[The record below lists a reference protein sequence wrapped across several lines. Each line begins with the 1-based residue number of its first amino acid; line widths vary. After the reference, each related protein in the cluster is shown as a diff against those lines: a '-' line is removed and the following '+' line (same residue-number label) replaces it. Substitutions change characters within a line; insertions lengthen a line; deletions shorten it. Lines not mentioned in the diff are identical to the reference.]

1 MAQDKAK
8 KEGAAES
15 EAPPKKKGN
24 AVKILAI
31 LLVLGG
37 LGGGAAWYFTQPGAK
52 HDEVKEVKAKPP
64 VFVTLETFTVN
75 LLSDGGANERYLQ
88 IGIDVKVADQPVVDQ
103 VKLYMP
109 EIRHGILQLLS
120 SKNAGQI
127 SGLEDKQKL
136 SEEVK
141 GQVAKPLGAAGKGV
155 IAVYFTS
162 FVIQ

>member
-8 KEGAAES
+8 KDSAAAET
-15 EAPPKKKGN
+15 PPKKKGN
-24 AVKILAI
+24 LVKILAI

-37 LGGGAAWYFTQPGAK
+37 LGGGAAWYFTQSGAK
-52 HDEVKEVKAKPP
+52 HDEAKDEKAKPP

-75 LLSDGGANERYLQ
+75 LQPDGGSSERYLQ
-88 IGIDVKVADQPVVDQ
+88 IGIDVKVADQAVVDQ
-103 VKLYMP
+103 VKSYMP

-120 SKNAGQI
+120 SKNSGQI
-127 SGLEDKQKL
+127 SGLEGKQKL
-136 SEEVK
+136 SEEIK
-141 GQVAKPLGAAGKGV
+141 GQVAKPLAAAGKGV

>member
-8 KEGAAES
+8 KSDAAEA

-24 AVKILAI
+24 LVKILAI

-37 LGGGAAWYFTQPGAK
+37 LGGGAAWYFTQSGAN

-75 LLSDGGANERYLQ
+75 LQPDGSISERYLQ
-88 IGIDVKVADQPVVDQ
+88 IGIDVKVADQAVVDQ

-120 SKNAGQI
+120 SKNAAQI
-127 SGLEDKQKL
+127 SGDANKQKL
-136 SEEVK
+136 SDELKLV
-141 GQVAKPLGAAGKGV
+141 VAKPLAASGKGV
-155 IAVYFTS
+155 VAVYFTS